1 VFSQLLG
8 NIVVRVAES
17 AESSETNAWSRNLA
31 KVGVYANPCSHNA
44 RLPLSTAGSA
54 LRVGS

>member
-1 VFSQLLG
+1 MFSQLLG

-17 AESSETNAWSRNLA
+17 AESSETNARLRDLA
-31 KVGVYANPCSHNA
+31 KVGVCADPCLHDA

-54 LRVGS
+54 LRVGL